1 MARKLGD
8 RSAMGLTLAPPPHR
22 AARAYMQTHTRVP
35 VEVMRQAR
43 YFRDGLMS
51 VSLDCGGKMNA
62 IVAPLLA
69 RWRRSPIPRPETLLD
84 AARAWR
90 ALPEFGRLDL
100 TITTGKRAL
109 CVQELRVSAS
119 DFRARDW
126 TVDEPGLSVLGVVLE
141 VAAHRC
147 VFDILSLATV
157 SLHALA
163 RRYQRGFAITDA
175 AIMHDLHMLAKAH
188 AELGSADAATEFEVV
203 VPGGGRWVGN
213 LIDVTNTN
221 GGNSVDCVAAARTYK
236 D

>member
-1 MARKLGD
+1 
-8 RSAMGLTLAPPPHR
+8 MGLTLAPPLPR
-22 AARAYMQTHTRVP
+22 AASVYMQTHTHVP
-35 VEVMRQAR
+35 AEFMRQAR

-51 VSLDCGGKMNA
+51 VSLECSARMNA

-90 ALPEFGRLDL
+90 ALPDFGRLDL
-100 TITTGKRAL
+100 TVTTGKRQL
-109 CVQELRVSAS
+109 HIHELRVSAS
-119 DFRARDW
+119 DFRAADW

-141 VAAHRC
+141 VAPHRC

-188 AELGSADAATEFEVV
+188 AGLAGGAATEFEVA
-203 VPGGGRWVGN
+203 VPSGGRWVGN
-213 LIDVTNTN
+213 LLDVTNTK
-221 GGNSVDCVAAARTYK
+221 GGNSIDCVAAARTYK
-236 D
+236 H